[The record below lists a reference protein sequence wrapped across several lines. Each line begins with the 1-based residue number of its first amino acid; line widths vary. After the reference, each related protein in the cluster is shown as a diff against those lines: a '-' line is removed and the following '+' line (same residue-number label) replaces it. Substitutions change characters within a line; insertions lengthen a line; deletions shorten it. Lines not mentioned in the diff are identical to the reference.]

1 LGSIG
6 FHTITP
12 ASVVVKVNAL
22 APGLAI
28 APPVAVPSVVAKVKI
43 LVAMLMLAAPEAVAK
58 VVVITSGV
66 AVAEIVELVITL
78 AKAVDKVIGVAV
90 MSAIIVVA
98 EIAKTPIDIVRGL
111 APTTISALVPTIS
124 VAKGNSENALSPNNI
139 YYNPYKGGCRYGGVQ
154 PPL

>member
-12 ASVVVKVNAL
+12 ASVVVKVNAVD
-22 APGLAI
+22 PGLAI
-28 APPVAVPSVVAKVKI
+28 APPVTVPSVVAKVNI

-58 VVVITSGV
+58 VEIITIGV
-66 AVAEIVELVITL
+66 AVAEIFALVIIDANAL
-78 AKAVDKVIGVAV
+78 DKVIGVAV

-98 EIAKTPIDIVRGL
+98 EIEKTPIDIVRGL
-111 APTTISALVPTIS
+111 APTTISALVPTVS
-124 VAKGNSENALSPNNI
+124 VAKGNSDNALSPNNI

-154 PPL
+154 PPS

>member
-1 LGSIG
+1 MGSIG

-12 ASVVVKVNAL
+12 ASVVVKVNAV

-58 VVVITSGV
+58 VEVITIGV
-66 AVAEIVELVITL
+66 AVAEIFALVITL

-90 MSAIIVVA
+90 MSAIRLEA

-111 APTTISALVPTIS
+111 APTTIAALVPTVS